1 MLSIFRPGQECWRRG
16 VDTLEDAR
24 KLADVVDLAYLQRL
38 QDTFADVA
46 GITTVVIGPDG
57 LPLTRPSNLH
67 GFCSLMQ
74 GNAAGV
80 QRCMCTNTLL
90 CEENRRTGGPATLV
104 CPHSGLTTGAV
115 PIFLEGEHLGSWII
129 GQARVRDPEARVLA
143 ETARQTGIGQE
154 RLQQA
159 LDGLPRTTEAEFER
173 VFGFLQELSE
183 TVVRLSQV
191 GNEMAKSNVELRLIT
206 AQYENT
212 SAMLRKFVDASDVGM
227 YVSDLETGELLMA
240 NKRFADGAGLDEAEL
255 LGRKCWQVAGPPGSS
270 GFCAYCPRKKLLDED
285 GRPTPPLVWENHLP
299 HLNIWLRVTSQAVH
313 WVDGRLVHMVTYLDI
328 TAERIMRDELAKLA
342 FYDSHTDLPNGLKL
356 QRDLKEGSGD
366 GRYLVCFDVGALRR
380 VNAAYNRA
388 TGDVL
393 LHTIVLWV
401 LRQGF
406 GHSAL
411 YRIGGDEFVLY
422 FQTGTDETAL
432 AAAQA
437 ILERFG
443 RAWRLNP
450 GGQQVTVL
458 CRVSVA
464 AINLRSG
471 TERTEV
477 LTLVERMLAESK
489 AQGGIVLYNEEMD
502 RASREHLR
510 LEMSLKNCVQNGMQG
525 FDVHF
530 QPIVEPAA
538 GTWKGLEALCRWTD
552 PETGAAVQP
561 AVFIKEAE
569 QLGLIREI
577 GMFVLERAVGRCKEW
592 RLDEVPGFFVS
603 VNLSPDQVMDEQFAD
618 RVTGILRAHGYPGEN
633 LALEVTE
640 STEFTFNAY
649 SIKVI
654 DSLRFRG
661 VRFFLDDF
669 GTGYSSFN
677 NLKNLPVSVLKTEH
691 GFIDGIEDD
700 EYMQYFFYSMA
711 ELAHAADMRLIA
723 EGVETAAQL
732 AIILKNGADYV
743 QGFYFSEPLPAAR
756 VAENLAK
763 FTQVDPGFYRLNNTR
778 LTQNIF
784 SGKDAYLI
792 SPKLFRLLNESMQA
806 LLRQVDMDKGFDE
819 VLALVG
825 RHFEVARAYVFL
837 RQEGDGYVGTH
848 EWRAPGA
855 PSLKDALGAGDIRT
869 VSPNWLPALLEDR
882 MIVASNVTLLPGDIR
897 AVLEAQHIRAVAVLP
912 MLDGE
917 ELIGFVG
924 FDDSRFR
931 EWLPEEIALL
941 GNLCMVMAGTL
952 KRQRLQQQLYQ
963 TDLRFSDVLN
973 SMNLGV
979 VVTDPKTH
987 DILWK
992 NKAIKEL
999 YALPEVPVGHK
1010 CYQVL
1015 HGLQQPCE
1023 FCKVPRL
1030 LQSRYP
1036 KRVSWE
1042 YYNKR
1047 TNRYF
1052 MVTDSLVRWGGQRK
1066 MHLQYAVDITDI
1078 KAAQRKLE
1086 RFATTDSLTDTKNRN
1101 TLITA
1106 LRAHLREAADTGK
1119 PLSVAFIDIDKLKF
1133 ANDTH
1138 GHSFGDE
1145 LILRT
1150 VHALREVMGPRDLI
1164 GRYGGDEFVV
1174 LLPEKTANEAQ
1185 RLMEAARGAVGDAQD
1200 SLFEGFSFSYGIV
1213 ESGELPFDDSE
1224 RVLNAVVNLADD
1236 RMRDYK
1242 KKERGHRAQSQ
1253 AQLLMQAHGKVNN
1266 FAGMAA
1272 ALTEEALSGAGGPPP
1287 DGENGAG

>member
-1 MLSIFRPGQECWRRG
+1 M
-16 VDTLEDAR
+16 EDGR

-46 GITTVVIGPDG
+46 GITTVVIRPDG
-57 LPLTRPSNLH
+57 LALTRPSNLH

-80 QRCMCTNTLL
+80 QRCLCTNTLL

-129 GQARVRDPEARVLA
+129 GQARVQDPEARVLE
-143 ETARQTGIGQE
+143 ETARQTGISQK

-173 VFGFLQELSE
+173 VFGFLQALSE
-183 TVVRLSQV
+183 TVIRLSQV
-191 GNEMAKSNVELRLIT
+191 GNEMANSNVELRLIT

-227 YVSDLETGELLMA
+227 YVADFETGALLMA
-240 NKRFADGAGLDEAEL
+240 NKRFADSAGTDEAGI
-255 LGRKCWQVAGPPGSS
+255 LGRKCWEVAGPPDST
-270 GFCAYCPRKKLLDED
+270 GFCPYCPRKKLLDED
-285 GRPTPPLVWENHLP
+285 GRPAPPLVWENYLP
-299 HLNIWLRVTSQAVH
+299 HLNVWLRITSQAVP
-313 WVDGRLVHMVTYLDI
+313 WVDGRMVHMVTYLDV
-328 TAERIMRDELAKLA
+328 TAERTMRDELAKLA
-342 FYDSHTDLPNGLKL
+342 FYDSYTDLPNGLKL
-356 QRDLKEGSGD
+356 QRDLKEGSGGD
-366 GRYLVCFDVGALRR
+366 RYLVCFDVGALRR
-380 VNAAYNRA
+380 VNAAYSRA
-388 TGDVL
+388 TGDLL
-393 LHTIVLWV
+393 LHTIVQWT

-406 GHSAL
+406 GQDEL

-422 FQTGTDETAL
+422 FQTGSDETAM

-443 RAWRLNP
+443 KAWGLHL
-450 GGQQVTVL
+450 GGQQITVL

-464 AINLRSG
+464 AINLRPG
-471 TERTEV
+471 IERTEV
-477 LTLVERMLAESK
+477 LTLVERMLDESK
-489 AQGGIVLYNEEMD
+489 ARNGIVLYNEEMD
-502 RASREHLR
+502 RANRAHVR

-552 PETGAAVQP
+552 PETGDAVQP
-561 AVFIKEAE
+561 TVFIKEAE

-577 GMFVLERAVGRCKEW
+577 GLFVLERAIGCCKEW
-592 RLDEVPGFFVS
+592 RLDQVPGFFVS

-618 RVTGILRAHGYPGEN
+618 RVSGLLRAYDFPGEN

-649 SIKVI
+649 SLKVI

-691 GFIDGIEDD
+691 DFIGGIEEDN
-700 EYMQYFFYSMA
+700 YMQYFFYSMA

-732 AIILKNGADYV
+732 AIILKNGADFV
-743 QGFYFSEPLPAAR
+743 QGFYFSKPLPADQ

-763 FTQVDPGFYRLNNTR
+763 FTQVDPGFYRLNNAR
-778 LTQNIF
+778 LTQKIF

-792 SPKLFRLLNESMQA
+792 SPKLFRLLNESMQT
-806 LLRQVDMDKGFDE
+806 LLRQVDTDKAFDE

-825 RHFEVARAYVFL
+825 RHFEVARTYVFL

-848 EWRAPGA
+848 EWCAPGA
-855 PSLKDALGAGDIRT
+855 PSLRDALGAGDIGA
-869 VSPNWLPALLEDR
+869 VSPSWLPALLEDQ
-882 MIVASNVTLLPGDIR
+882 MIVASDLTLLPGDIR
-897 AVLEAQHIRAVAVLP
+897 ALLEPQHIRAVAVLP
-912 MLDGE
+912 MMDGE

-941 GNLCMVMAGTL
+941 SNLCMVMAGTL

-973 SMNLGV
+973 SMSVGV
-979 VVTDPKTH
+979 VVTDPQTH
-987 DILWK
+987 EIMWK
-992 NKAIKEL
+992 NKAIDEL
-999 YALPEVPVGHK
+999 YALPKAPEGNK
-1010 CYQVL
+1010 CHQVL
-1015 HGLQQPCE
+1015 HGRQEPCE

-1030 LQSRYP
+1030 LQSRHA
-1036 KRVSWE
+1036 RQISWE

-1052 MVTDSLVRWGGQRK
+1052 MMSDSLVRWGGQRK
-1066 MHLQYAVDITDI
+1066 MHLQYAVDITEI

-1101 TLITA
+1101 SLITA

-1119 PLSVAFIDIDKLKF
+1119 PLSVVFIDIDKLKY

-1150 VHALREVMGPRDLI
+1150 VNALREGMGPRDLI

-1174 LLPEKTANEAQ
+1174 LLPGKTADEA
-1185 RLMEAARGAVGDAQD
+1185 RCLMEVARGAVGDAQD

-1213 ESGELPFDDSE
+1213 ESSELPFDDSE

-1242 KKERGHRAQSQ
+1242 KKVRSRQALSPAQ
-1253 AQLLMQAHGKVNN
+1253 ALMQAQGKVNN
-1266 FAGMAA
+1266 LAGRVA
-1272 ALTEEALSGAGGPPP
+1272 ALTEEAFSGAGGPLP